1 MDNNNKG
8 DRVIISRLVYEN
20 LVARDVISVFRG
32 IYMDKIK
39 KGTMSLDPKII
50 DLITEVEELF
60 V

>member
-8 DRVIISRLVYEN
+8 DMVIISRLVYEN

>member
-32 IYMDKIK
+32 VYMDKIK

>member
-20 LVARDVISVFRG
+20 LVARDVISVFSG